1 MTKYPT
7 LAQMVELNKA
17 YDDKIVLVIDNKL
30 VVMTNE
36 KAVETHGDRRVTHLD
51 VTLVRC
57 FERNNKKVMLSL
69 EVE

>member
-1 MTKYPT
+1 
-7 LAQMVELNKA
+7 MVELNKA

-36 KAVETHGDRRVTHLD
+36 KAVETHGDKRVTHLD

>member
-7 LAQMVELNKA
+7 LAQMIELNKA

-51 VTLVRC
+51 VTVVRC

>member
-17 YDDKIVLVIDNKL
+17 YDDKIVLVVDNKL